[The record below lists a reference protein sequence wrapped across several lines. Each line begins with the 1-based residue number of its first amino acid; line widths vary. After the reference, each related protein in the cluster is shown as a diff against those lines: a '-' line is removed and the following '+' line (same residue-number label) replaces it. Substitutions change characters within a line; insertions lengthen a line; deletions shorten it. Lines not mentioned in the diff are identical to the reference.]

1 MQIPCVY
8 FNALIQVSD
17 SEEECVNLSNGNVIG
32 LIVRHKSG
40 GKKKN
45 NCLFLSLCMSGAL
58 CCKLPIMPVV

>member
-32 LIVRHKSG
+32 LIDCTTGIIEGEWR
-40 GKKKN
+40 KKEK
-45 NCLFLSLCMSGAL
+45 
-58 CCKLPIMPVV
+58 